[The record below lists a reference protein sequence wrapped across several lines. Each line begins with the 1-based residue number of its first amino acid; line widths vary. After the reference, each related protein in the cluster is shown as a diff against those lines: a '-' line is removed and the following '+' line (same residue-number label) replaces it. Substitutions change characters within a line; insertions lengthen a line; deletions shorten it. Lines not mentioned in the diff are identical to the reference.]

1 MFLCLLAAW
10 SFGRVWTTLPRL
22 ARYYGYPFRE
32 SFVGDLLDKFIAF
45 AAHSTSRRCDQCQF
59 RATMLPRHFHLP
71 LFRRR
76 KRNLEPLRSPHRTPV
91 QAIGV
96 LPRHQAFHQAF
107 RLHTHR
113 QHDPG
118 SRPGALSMEEGCR
131 YLPVHRPYFRLHEL
145 SASSYQLRRLLGLM
159 NRPRFVSGYATLAS
173 RVVPMRPFVGE
184 EERELGRVKFT
195 YYKKANKQN
204 RSTFMYITYWRSRQ
218 APRRLGLAINRHQSC
233 MAREHG
239 FDIFIS
245 ANRTLVK

>member
-1 MFLCLLAAW
+1 MICWINSLR
-10 SFGRVWTTLPRL
+10 SPRTLPR
-22 ARYYGYPFRE
+22 A
-32 SFVGDLLDKFIAF
+32 V
-45 AAHSTSRRCDQCQF
+45 
-59 RATMLPRHFHLP
+59 ATNA
-71 LFRRR
+71 
-76 KRNLEPLRSPHRTPV
+76 NLELRCFLGTSIATVSSKETEPQASPIALPIARPNIWRSSLGTKLCTKPCPFIHTDNTI
-91 QAIGV
+91 QA
-96 LPRHQAFHQAF
+96 
-107 RLHTHR
+107 
-113 QHDPG
+113 PG
-118 SRPGALSMEEGCR
+118 LGLSMEEGCR